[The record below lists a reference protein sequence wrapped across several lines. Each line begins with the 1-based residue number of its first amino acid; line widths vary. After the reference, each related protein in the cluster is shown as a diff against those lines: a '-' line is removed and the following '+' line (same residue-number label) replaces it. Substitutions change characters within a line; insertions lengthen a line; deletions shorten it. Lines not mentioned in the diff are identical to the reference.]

1 MTTGPAQEKVRLR
14 VISYNIWGMPG
25 WMPGGSENKEQ
36 RIVGVSDLIK
46 REKFDLLL
54 LTELWMRYDHEQI
67 RQEVGEIRVPFY

>member
-1 MTTGPAQEKVRLR
+1 
-14 VISYNIWGMPG
+14 
-25 WMPGGSENKEQ
+25 MPGGSENKEQ

>member
-14 VISYNIWGMPG
+14 VISYNVWGMPAT
-25 WMPGGSENKEQ
+25 SNKEQ
-36 RIVGVSDLIK
+36 RLLGVSDLIK